1 MKKIPAVLFV
11 ALFAISAT
19 AQTLDVKMPGVTYRF
34 NAADCGDMTYGD
46 NGTTLTINGK
56 TFSVDGNSITIDPTG
71 TALKDHCVEVAY
83 DGTSAS
89 IVAAGDLI
97 DSLTVS
103 VEAAK
108 VNIKQHDDLAQEITY
123 TLSGNS
129 SDGQFY
135 MAGSYKATVE
145 LNGLNLTNTTGAP
158 IYINNG
164 KRIDLSVKK
173 GTENTLTDAAAS
185 TDKGCLYCK
194 GHLEMK
200 GKGSLTIYA
209 YGSKAHGIKTG
220 EYCEMKN
227 CTVSILAAT
236 KDGLNCNQYFTM
248 ESGTLNISGVG
259 DDGIQV
265 SYEYDDDEETIITA
279 DEENTGTFTLISGT
293 INISVTATAAKAI
306 KTDNDVIITDGTIIA
321 TTSGDGEWDSDEL
334 KTKAASCIS
343 ADGNMTIDGGTLTL
357 TSTGSGGKGINVD
370 NTLTINGG
378 TISVTTKGHACVYK
392 NGTLTNGYTDNLE
405 SIDSDYKS
413 SPKGIKAGTKT
424 EVTSSAAKS
433 EIEGAGGP
441 GGFPGGPGGNSS
453 NYTYS
458 GGIVIN
464 GGSITV
470 KTSGNGGEGIESKN
484 TLDITGGEIAV
495 ESYDDA
501 MNSAQ
506 DFTISGGTVYAWAK
520 NNDGLDANGNFYI
533 KGGTVYAIGASGAE
547 RAIDANTEER
557 KQLYITGG
565 TVIAIGGLENGASV
579 STKKSTLS
587 SWNKNIWYKTT
598 IGSANYYFKTPSSGG
613 NGITVC
619 GSSTPSISTGA
630 STAGTSYCNG
640 VLYY

>member
-1 MKKIPAVLFV
+1 MKKITAILFV

-46 NGTTLTINGK
+46 NGTTLTISGK
-56 TFSVDGNSITIDPTG
+56 TFTVDGNSITIDPTG
-71 TALKDHCVEVAY
+71 TSLKDHCVEVAY

-227 CTVSILAAT
+227 CTVNILVAT

-248 ESGTLNISGVG
+248 ESGTLNVSGVG

-265 SYEYDDDEETIITA
+265 SYEYDDDEETIITT
-279 DEENTGTFTLISGT
+279 DEVEIFNDDFNAGAFLTFL
-293 INISVTATAAKAI
+293 VFPAA
-306 KTDNDVIITDGTIIA
+306 
-321 TTSGDGEWDSDEL
+321 L
-334 KTKAASCIS
+334 
-343 ADGNMTIDGGTLTL
+343 
-357 TSTGSGGKGINVD
+357 
-370 NTLTINGG
+370 
-378 TISVTTKGHACVYK
+378 
-392 NGTLTNGYTDNLE
+392 
-405 SIDSDYKS
+405 
-413 SPKGIKAGTKT
+413 
-424 EVTSSAAKS
+424 
-433 EIEGAGGP
+433 
-441 GGFPGGPGGNSS
+441 F
-453 NYTYS
+453 
-458 GGIVIN
+458 
-464 GGSITV
+464 
-470 KTSGNGGEGIESKN
+470 
-484 TLDITGGEIAV
+484 
-495 ESYDDA
+495 
-501 MNSAQ
+501 
-506 DFTISGGTVYAWAK
+506 
-520 NNDGLDANGNFYI
+520 
-533 KGGTVYAIGASGAE
+533 
-547 RAIDANTEER
+547 
-557 KQLYITGG
+557 
-565 TVIAIGGLENGASV
+565 
-579 STKKSTLS
+579 
-587 SWNKNIWYKTT
+587 KTT
-598 IGSANYYFKTPSSGG
+598 GNEDSATLLCVLRDNFAGFTPSRT
-613 NGITVC
+613 IKE
-619 GSSTPSISTGA
+619 
-630 STAGTSYCNG
+630 
-640 VLYY
+640 